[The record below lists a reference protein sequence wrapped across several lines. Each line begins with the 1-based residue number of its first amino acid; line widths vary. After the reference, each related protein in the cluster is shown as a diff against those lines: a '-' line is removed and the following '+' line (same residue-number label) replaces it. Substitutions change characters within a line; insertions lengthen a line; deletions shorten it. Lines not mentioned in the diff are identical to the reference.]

1 MIPKLDVTKTNEG
14 LERLFEVTNDLRHRF
29 LLQAFYRH
37 RYLEIADRYEEIFA
51 PDTMSAEPT
60 YHMHAGETDADLKG
74 QEQIKSL

>member
-1 MIPKLDVTKTNEG
+1 MPTSGHGN
-14 LERLFEVTNDLRHRF
+14 
-29 LLQAFYRH
+29 RH
-37 RYLEIADRYEEIFA
+37 RYLEIGGRSEEIFA